1 MDVKVKPIGIYSR
14 RFAENSSFYPTT
26 GIIMEKFTTHTGL
39 VVPLDIANVD
49 TDQIIPKQFLQKTE
63 RVGFGKHLF
72 HDSRFLDHNGQ
83 EPNPE
88 FILNKPE
95 YQDSSI
101 LLARENFGCGS
112 SREHAPWAIEE
123 YGFKVV
129 IAPSFADIFYG
140 NCINIG
146 LLPIKLNEAEIEQ
159 LFAQAEGAKLTLTV
173 DLPNSKVSFTNTNGE
188 QVTFSFSLNKFQK
201 YSLENGVDSVG
212 WTLNKLD
219 KIKAFEEKMPA
230 WQ

>member
-1 MDVKVKPIGIYSR
+1 
-14 RFAENSSFYPTT
+14 
-26 GIIMEKFTTHTGL
+26 MEKFTTHTGL

-72 HDSRFLDHNGQ
+72 HDSRYLDNSGN

-88 FILNKPE
+88 FVLNKPE
-95 YQDSSI
+95 YKSANI
-101 LLARENFGCGS
+101 LLTRENFGCGS
-112 SREHAPWAIEE
+112 SREHAPWALEE
-123 YGFKVV
+123 YGFKVI

-146 LLPIKLNEAEIEQ
+146 LLPIQLSEDEVEQ
-159 LFAQAEGAKLTLTV
+159 LFKLADNAKLTLTV
-173 DLPNSKVSFTNTNGE
+173 DLANNKITFPNNEGNDVSM
-188 QVTFSFSLNKFQK
+188 SFELGQFQK
-201 YSLENGVDSVG
+201 YCLEEGVDSVG

-219 KIKAFEEKMPA
+219 TIKAFEAKMPS